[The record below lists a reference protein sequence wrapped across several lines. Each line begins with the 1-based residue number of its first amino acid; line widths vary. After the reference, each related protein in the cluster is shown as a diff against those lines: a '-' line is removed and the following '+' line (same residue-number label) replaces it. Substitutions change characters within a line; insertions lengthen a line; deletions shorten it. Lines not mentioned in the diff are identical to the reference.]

1 MNSCSASLTSNQVS
15 HSEIVDF
22 YLQSDENGTFGFT
35 LQGAGVVMTTG
46 NHSSDTLQNIVP
58 FPVVGY
64 VEPNSSAERCG
75 LMQPGDRIIS
85 VNQRS
90 LEGLSVEEARQVIK
104 EAGPNLR
111 LEIQFDVADTI
122 MLTSGIFQVKL
133 LKKNLDIGITVQC
146 KFLTEFFFGMIF

>member
-1 MNSCSASLTSNQVS
+1 
-15 HSEIVDF
+15 
-22 YLQSDENGTFGFT
+22 
-35 LQGAGVVMTTG
+35 MTTG

-146 KFLTEFFFGMIF
+146 KFFFWYDFLTQCST

>member
-1 MNSCSASLTSNQVS
+1 LTSNQVS

-22 YLQSDENGTFGFT
+22 FLKSDDNGTFGFT
-35 LQGAGVVMTTG
+35 LQGAGVVMTAG
-46 NHSSDTLQNIVP
+46 NHSNDTIQNIIP
-58 FPVVGY
+58 YPVVGY

-90 LEGLSVEEARQVIK
+90 LEGLSVEEARQIIK
-104 EAGPNLR
+104 EAGSNLK

-122 MLTSGIFQVKL
+122 MLTSGVFQVKL

-146 KFLTEFFFGMIF
+146 KILK

>member
-22 YLQSDENGTFGFT
+22 YLKSDENGTFGFT

-133 LKKNLDIGITVQC
+133 LKRNLDIGITVQC
-146 KFLTEFFFGMIF
+146 KFLTKIFFWYK